1 MTRSQDWGPDSPV
14 EEEQGDGE
22 GEPDA
27 DEDQLLLAAGQHV
40 VNNLEAWREKNE
52 HWPNIS
58 TNHRLLLI
66 MFCFTSNKEWC
77 GYR

>member
-40 VNNLEAWREKNE
+40 VNNFEAWREKNTC
-52 HWPNIS
+52 WPHLHQS
-58 TNHRLLLI
+58 QTVSKYVLLY
-66 MFCFTSNKEWC
+66 K
-77 GYR
+77 